1 MKRDLAILLFILAL
15 LIAGLLIGS
24 PIEVLNPIPHR
35 IITIVAGVL
44 ILTLFV
50 YLYRVGMK
58 LKGKATRRIAIVVI
72 SIVALPYFLIGLY
85 TSLFVLSSYYPL
97 WEDVVVY
104 TNVEG
109 ETVIS
114 QFRRTSGSIYDYRNR
129 MVIKDFCNGY
139 RISLDW
145 PESKMHGKWVKHN
158 VAKGTEETVNFKK
171 EK

>member
-1 MKRDLAILLFILAL
+1 MKKDLAIILSIIAL

-24 PIEVLNPIPHR
+24 PLEVLNPIPHR
-35 IITIVAGVL
+35 IITIIASVL
-44 ILTLFV
+44 VLTLFV
-50 YLYRVGMK
+50 YLYIVAMK
-58 LKGKATRRIAIVVI
+58 LRRKATRRIAIVVI

-85 TSLFVLSSYYPL
+85 TSLFVISSYYPM
-97 WEDVVVY
+97 WEDVAVY
-104 TNVEG
+104 TNAEG

-129 MVIKDFCNGY
+129 KVLRDFGNGY

-145 PESKMHGKWVKHN
+145 AESKMCGKWLEHDI
-158 VAKGTEETVNFKK
+158 AKGTEKAVNFKK